1 MDPKLLADAVTTF
14 LAPAMP
20 YLVTGGKEVV
30 EKAGKKLSEE
40 GLEVAR
46 KLWGKLRPKVEAAP
60 MARGAADE
68 IAKAPDDPEAQ
79 ETLSIQIRKILK
91 ADAAL
96 AAELTRLI
104 EAAGQ
109 RTTNQAALYGTG
121 AIAQG
126 PGAVAAGQNGIA
138 IGGSV
143 QGDFHAGV
151 DRRKPRGS
159 ADDE

>member
-1 MDPKLLADAVTTF
+1 MDPKLLADAVTNF

-20 YLVTGGKEVV
+20 YLVKGGQEMVG
-30 EKAGKKLSEE
+30 KAGKKIGEE
-40 GLEVAR
+40 GLEIAK
-46 KLWGKLRPKVEAAP
+46 KLWGKLQPKVEAAP
-60 MARGAADE
+60 MAKGAADE

-91 ADAAL
+91 ADADL

-104 EAAGQ
+104 EAVGPK
-109 RTTNQAALYGTG
+109 TTYQGVVSGSGAL
-121 AIAQG
+121 AQG

-151 DRRKPRGS
+151 DRNKPRGS